1 MAHREEEQLPIG
13 GSELAAGIGVMFAAT
28 LMIVGGIMQVF
39 QAISAIANDEFFV
52 TLPNYVV
59 TLDVSTWGWI
69 HLVFGILVVIAGMSL
84 FSGNKAAAIFALV
97 LAVLSAIARTRAKIA
112 AALFPEKSDIPAI
125 TTRMPKTRWIQPHVD
140 TSRKHHEELVIGNR
154 GTAWKTCMI
163 PPTIMRVAA
172 NMTPMPQPAS
182 DPPMGSCSSSLC
194 AMPAS
199 S

>member
-1 MAHREEEQLPIG
+1 MAHREEEPLPIS

-84 FSGNKAAAIFALV
+84 FSGSRAAAIFALI
-97 LAVLSAIARTRAKIA
+97 LAVLSAITNFGFIPYYPVWAVFIIAVDVFVIWAIARSGVLET
-112 AALFPEKSDIPAI
+112 
-125 TTRMPKTRWIQPHVD
+125 
-140 TSRKHHEELVIGNR
+140 
-154 GTAWKTCMI
+154 
-163 PPTIMRVAA
+163 
-172 NMTPMPQPAS
+172 
-182 DPPMGSCSSSLC
+182 
-194 AMPAS
+194 
-199 S
+199 

>member
-1 MAHREEEQLPIG
+1 MAHREEEPLPIG

-84 FSGNKAAAIFALV
+84 FSGSRVAAIFALV
-97 LAVLSAIARTRAKIA
+97 LAVLSAIANFGFIPYYPLWAIFIIA
-112 AALFPEKSDIPAI
+112 VDVFVIWAI
-125 TTRMPKTRWIQPHVD
+125 ARSGVLET
-140 TSRKHHEELVIGNR
+140 
-154 GTAWKTCMI
+154 
-163 PPTIMRVAA
+163 
-172 NMTPMPQPAS
+172 
-182 DPPMGSCSSSLC
+182 
-194 AMPAS
+194 
-199 S
+199 

>member
-1 MAHREEEQLPIG
+1 MVHRQEEPISIG

-84 FSGNKAAAIFALV
+84 FSGSRVAAILALV
-97 LAVLSAIARTRAKIA
+97 LAVLSAIANFGFIPYYPLWAIFIIA
-112 AALFPEKSDIPAI
+112 VDVFVIWAI
-125 TTRMPKTRWIQPHVD
+125 ARSGVLET
-140 TSRKHHEELVIGNR
+140 
-154 GTAWKTCMI
+154 
-163 PPTIMRVAA
+163 
-172 NMTPMPQPAS
+172 
-182 DPPMGSCSSSLC
+182 
-194 AMPAS
+194 
-199 S
+199 

>member
-1 MAHREEEQLPIG
+1 MAHREEPLPIG

-84 FSGNKAAAIFALV
+84 FSGSRVAAILALV
-97 LAVLSAIARTRAKIA
+97 LAVLSAIANFGFIPYYPLWAIFIIA
-112 AALFPEKSDIPAI
+112 VDVFVIWAI
-125 TTRMPKTRWIQPHVD
+125 ARSGVLET
-140 TSRKHHEELVIGNR
+140 
-154 GTAWKTCMI
+154 
-163 PPTIMRVAA
+163 
-172 NMTPMPQPAS
+172 
-182 DPPMGSCSSSLC
+182 
-194 AMPAS
+194 
-199 S
+199 